1 MKIFYVHHA
10 LRDIGNPPTQD
21 DGLKELGIKD
31 ANIVADIF
39 EDGKRYMNV
48 KAIYTSPFYRC
59 KETAR
64 LINKHLNAPI
74 REVYEEFGITVK
86 PIKKVYVYETEKSV
100 ECFYLCDW
108 ISGEFGTGVGEEFD
122 VNSNKE
128 GVYIPKL
135 IDISSIPNLPLMP
148 KEVASSFYEDYTN
161 NGISLRQDVKHV
173 IV

>member
-1 MKIFYVHHA
+1 MEFLKRKRSRAIIVKNNKLVSMYREFDDRVFYVFPGGGME
-10 LRDIGNPPTQD
+10 GN
-21 DGLKELGIKD
+21 ESEEEC
-31 ANIVADIF
+31 V
-39 EDGKRYMNV
+39 
-48 KAIYTSPFYRC
+48 
-59 KETAR
+59 
-64 LINKHLNAPI
+64 I

-86 PIKKVYVYETEKSV
+86 PIKKVYVYETEKSI
-100 ECFYLCDW
+100 EYFYLCDW
-108 ISGEFGTGVGEEFD
+108 ISGKFGTGAGEEFD

-173 IV
+173 LV

>member
-1 MKIFYVHHA
+1 MEFLKRKRARAIVVNEDKLVCMYREFDDRVFYVFPGGGME
-10 LRDIGNPPTQD
+10 GN
-21 DGLKELGIKD
+21 ESEEEC
-31 ANIVADIF
+31 V
-39 EDGKRYMNV
+39 
-48 KAIYTSPFYRC
+48 
-59 KETAR
+59 
-64 LINKHLNAPI
+64 I

-86 PIKKVYVYETEKSV
+86 PIKKVYVYETEKSI
-100 ECFYLCDW
+100 EYFYLCDW
-108 ISGEFGTGVGEEFD
+108 ISGKFGTGAGEEFD

>member
-1 MKIFYVHHA
+1 MEFLKRKRSRAIVVNEDKLVCMYRKFDDRVFYVFPGGGME
-10 LRDIGNPPTQD
+10 GN
-21 DGLKELGIKD
+21 ESEEEC
-31 ANIVADIF
+31 V
-39 EDGKRYMNV
+39 
-48 KAIYTSPFYRC
+48 
-59 KETAR
+59 
-64 LINKHLNAPI
+64 I

-100 ECFYLCDW
+100 EYFYLCDW
-108 ISGEFGTGVGEEFD
+108 ISGEFGTGLGEEFD

-161 NGISLRQDVKHV
+161 NGISLRQDVKHILV
-173 IV
+173 